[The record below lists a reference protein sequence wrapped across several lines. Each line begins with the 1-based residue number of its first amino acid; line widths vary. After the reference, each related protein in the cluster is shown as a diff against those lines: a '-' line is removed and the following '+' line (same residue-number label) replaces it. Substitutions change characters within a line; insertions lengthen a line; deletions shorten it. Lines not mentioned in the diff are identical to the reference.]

1 MKKFKLLSVFL
12 CSMAVTLSSCVV
24 ANPVTTRSVSP
35 TTSKTSGS
43 GSTTQPQTVVLTN
56 ITVSDVVTSYEI
68 ASQFVKP
75 VVTAHYSDKSSKNV
89 TEKAKFSGFDLSKA
103 GKQTVNVE
111 YTENAVKKT
120 VSYGIEVSIFGWEEG
135 IASRMREALDD
146 SVLPYIAGLW
156 SIYYEPENYY
166 VQIYSQSYSVAEI
179 CAVLETAGLTKE
191 KAQVYSYPTT
201 HGTVTLQ
208 VWTTQ
213 GYGIIDANYE
223 REIGE
228 YSFALGR
235 GKHRTKEVILLPY
248 QGGYIA
254 DTPGFSSL
262 DLDLFKEDLA
272 AFFPAFNHLYNKCY
286 FTNCLHIS
294 ENKCAVKDAINEGKI
309 SKKAYECYQ
318 KLLDEAIFKKER
330 YNK

>member
-1 MKKFKLLSVFL
+1 MVIETVYPRNSFLKRPPIANISQIILVFSLKEPDFSYLLAFKYLTYANMNNIKAKLVLTKTDKDIDEDLIKDIKEVFSSVDVETYFVSNKTKEGL
-12 CSMAVTLSSCVV
+12 EEVKALFKDEVSCVM
-24 ANPVTTRSVSP
+24 
-35 TTSKTSGS
+35 G
-43 GSTTQPQTVVLTN
+43 QTGVG
-56 ITVSDVVTSYEI
+56 
-68 ASQFVKP
+68 
-75 VVTAHYSDKSSKNV
+75 KSS
-89 TEKAKFSGFDLSKA
+89 LI
-103 GKQTVNVE
+103 
-111 YTENAVKKT
+111 NA
-120 VSYGIEVSIFGWEEG
+120 
-135 IASRMREALDD
+135 
-146 SVLPYIAGLW
+146 
-156 SIYYEPENYY
+156 
-166 VQIYSQSYSVAEI
+166 
-179 CAVLETAGLTKE
+179 
-191 KAQVYSYPTT
+191 
-201 HGTVTLQ
+201 
-208 VWTTQ
+208 
-213 GYGIIDANYE
+213 IDANYE

-262 DLDLFKEDLA
+262 DLNLFKEDLA

-286 FTNCLHIS
+286 FTNCLHLS